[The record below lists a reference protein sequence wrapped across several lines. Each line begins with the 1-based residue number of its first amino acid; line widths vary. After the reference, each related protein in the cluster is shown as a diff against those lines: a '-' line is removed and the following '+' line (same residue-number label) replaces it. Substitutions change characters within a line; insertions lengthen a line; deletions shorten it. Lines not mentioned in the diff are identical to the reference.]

1 MIAGLTS
8 NQYWGAI
15 NRRFDKRVARLARM
29 GFKRIT
35 NEFGSFFARG
45 IIRTNGKNQII
56 PAILLSAADNRLYYE
71 RLQQIL
77 RC

>member
-1 MIAGLTS
+1 MTS
-8 NQYWGAI
+8 NQYYKGI
-15 NRRFDKRVARLARM
+15 NNRFDKRVARIHRM

-35 NEFGSFFARG
+35 NEFGSFYVRG
-45 IIRTNGKNQII
+45 IIRSNGKNQII
-56 PAILLSAADNRLYYE
+56 PAALLGAADNRLWYE